1 MTSTEPTEILTMTW
15 REKLVCRILLII
27 AKMVAPG
34 PILDD
39 VKHLASHISVAREGD
54 RV

>member
-1 MTSTEPTEILTMTW
+1 MTESELPTLTMTW

-27 AKMVAPG
+27 ARMVAPG
-34 PILDD
+34 AIADD
-39 VKHLASHISVAREGD
+39 LKHLSSHIAVAKEGD